1 MKWSAIGLIVVAKFV
16 VPVLIVPFPF
26 AAGWANFVLDT
37 VDGDILI
44 PLGLDDGTY
53 QLIDK
58 AADWFTYVGMLVAAR
73 HWKIRRAVIVLFVLR
88 TAGQLLFFITGAEIV
103 FFFFPNFLEPLFLIY
118 ATIRHFRPERVAEI
132 YTRHRVGIWVFVVL
146 YKLQDEWVTH
156 VGNVDRTDLIT
167 NLFS

>member
-1 MKWSAIGLIVVAKFV
+1 
-16 VPVLIVPFPF
+16 
-26 AAGWANFVLDT
+26 
-37 VDGDILI
+37 
-44 PLGLDDGTY
+44 
-53 QLIDK
+53 
-58 AADWFTYVGMLVAAR
+58 MLVAAR

-118 ATIRHFRPERVAEI
+118 ATIRHFRPEKVVEI